1 MKKIGTYLAFP
12 LLVILILLL
21 YGFSLKRNQQKK
33 VQKIE
38 VQFEGGENE
47 FLTHE
52 SVNKL
57 LIQNNEEFKNQPK
70 SVIDLHEL
78 ENLISAN
85 PYVEEAVVFLTP
97 RGLLKTQIKQR
108 EPLARIITNNE
119 SYYIDKYGV
128 KIPLSSNHSARV
140 PLVLGVNSFKDVK
153 EITQL
158 VNYFFEDDFLKKEI
172 VAMKKM
178 PNDEYVFNVRSGD
191 YKINFGKCVNIDKKI
206 KKIKAFYNK
215 ALLDKTIHN
224 YKTIN
229 VKYHNQ
235 VVCTKQHQVG
245 KAKSLG
251 VKRGVVNN
259 ITQTIQSIQQA
270 VDEAESVSGQKIEEV
285 VVGIAGQHIRSLHHS
300 DYITRTKS
308 DEVIEAKDIND
319 LENQVH
325 KLVMLP
331 GEEIIHVLPQE
342 FKVDSQADIKE
353 PIGMYGG
360 RLEANFHVVVG
371 QVSSIRNIGRCVK
384 SAGLSLSDITLEPLA
399 SASAVLSREE
409 KEAGVALID
418 IGGGTTDL
426 AIFKDGIIRHTA
438 VIPFGGNVITEDIKE
453 GCSIIE
459 KQAELL
465 KVKFGSAWPG
475 ENKETEIVSIPGE
488 HVYLEIKNYG
498 HETQKGKLI
507 AGIVLTGG
515 GSQLKHLRQLVEY
528 ITGMDA
534 RIGFPNENLAGES
547 DDNLSSPSYATAV
560 GLLMEGLSKPEI
572 ERVVEEKVVTEAS
585 FQPIESVEKESIVI
599 EDKQVEPKRRAK
611 SFFDKFT
618 ERFKEF
624 LDNAE

>member
-1 MKKIGTYLAFP
+1 MENSKIAVGLDIGTTKIVAMIGRKNEYD
-12 LLVILILLL
+12 
-21 YGFSLKRNQQKK
+21 
-33 VQKIE
+33 KIE
-38 VQFEGGENE
+38 V
-47 FLTHE
+47 
-52 SVNKL
+52 
-57 LIQNNEEFKNQPK
+57 
-70 SVIDLHEL
+70 
-78 ENLISAN
+78 
-85 PYVEEAVVFLTP
+85 
-97 RGLLKTQIKQR
+97 
-108 EPLARIITNNE
+108 
-119 SYYIDKYGV
+119 
-128 KIPLSSNHSARV
+128 
-140 PLVLGVNSFKDVK
+140 LG
-153 EITQL
+153 
-158 VNYFFEDDFLKKEI
+158 
-172 VAMKKM
+172 
-178 PNDEYVFNVRSGD
+178 
-191 YKINFGKCVNIDKKI
+191 
-206 KKIKAFYNK
+206 
-215 ALLDKTIHN
+215 
-224 YKTIN
+224 
-229 VKYHNQ
+229 
-235 VVCTKQHQVG
+235 VG

-251 VKRGVVNN
+251 VKRGVVSN

-270 VDEAESVSGQKIEEV
+270 VEEAESVSGQKIGDV

-300 DYITRTKS
+300 DYITRS
-308 DEVIEAKDIND
+308 NADEVIDERDIDN
-319 LENQVH
+319 LVNQVH

-384 SAGLSLSDITLEPLA
+384 SAGLDLSDITLEPLA
-399 SASAVLSREE
+399 SASAVLSQEE

-438 VIPFGGNVITEDIKE
+438 VIPFGGNVITDDIKE

-465 KVKFGSAWPG
+465 KIKFGSAWPG
-475 ENKETEIVSIPGE
+475 ENKESEIVSIPGLRGREPKEITLKNLSKIIHARVQEIIE

-534 RIGFPNENLAGES
+534 RIGYPNEHLAGDSE
-547 DDNLSSPSYATAV
+547 DALSSPSYATAV
-560 GLLMEGLSKPEI
+560 GLLMEGLNSHSK
-572 ERVVEEKVVTEAS
+572 EEEA
-585 FQPIESVEKESIVI
+585 
-599 EDKQVEPKRRAK
+599 VEPTVALIDEPETEVEPSPVVAQEKTKKMTRN
-611 SFFDKFT
+611 FFKKFT
-618 ERFKEF
+618 DGLKDF